1 MKWQMITN
9 SEISGMTLPQ
19 RFFEY
24 AIAYLNA
31 ASAMCSSMVEDQAMR
46 TWPNANVVLLL
57 AAHSTELFL
66 KGAIFSRDPLAKIEH
81 HFLDSLGTEYT
92 RLFPEPQFKWE
103 IPFRTD
109 WGSLS
114 ETEIQVMRK
123 TLPTPSMQ
131 YRYPVSKGG
140 KEWDG
145 VHGFEAGSFMNVL
158 EQVDQDFQRIMA
170 HIAQPSVPADAFGA
184 AEQ

>member
-1 MKWQMITN
+1 MITD
-9 SEISGMTLPQ
+9 SEMAGMTLPQ

-24 AIAYLNA
+24 AIAYRNA
-31 ASAMCSSMVEDQAMR
+31 ASAMCSSMVKDQAMR

-66 KGAIFSRDPLAKIEH
+66 KGAIFSRDPLATTEH
-81 HFLDSLGTEYT
+81 HFLDSLGTEYN
-92 RLFPEPQFKWE
+92 RLFPEPQFNWK

-109 WGSLS
+109 WRGFS
-114 ETEIQVMRK
+114 EAELEVLRK
-123 TLPTPSMQ
+123 TSPVPSML
-131 YRYPVSKGG
+131 YRYPVSKGR
-140 KEWDG
+140 KEWNG
-145 VHGFEAGSFMNVL
+145 AFGFEAGSFMEVL

-170 HIAQPSVPADAFGA
+170 HIAQPSVPTDAFGA